1 MDGMFVLLVVL
12 VAGSIILRAMADAA
26 RNSAK
31 EELVRRVVKE
41 HIRQR
46 KLDELYGRNQR
57 DD

>member
-12 VAGSIILRAMADAA
+12 VAGSIILRAMANAA